1 MEVSGEA
8 CAGFLRIR
16 ANASL
21 NFKDAPFM
29 SEEVLVTIE
38 LMPGAFSALS
48 FKFDDIFVDS

>member
-38 LMPGAFSALS
+38 LMPGAFSAFS